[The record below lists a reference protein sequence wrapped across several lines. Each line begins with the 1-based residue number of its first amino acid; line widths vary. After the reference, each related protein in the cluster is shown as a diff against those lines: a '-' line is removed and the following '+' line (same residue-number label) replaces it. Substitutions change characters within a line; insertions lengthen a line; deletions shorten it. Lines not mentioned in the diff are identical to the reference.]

1 MAKEVVWSDSAKKSF
16 DRVIAYLEKDWTDR
30 EVAGF
35 VQRTFNVISLIQ
47 SGIVTHRQSKKKNTH
62 QVPVTKHN
70 LLIYKTGPKYIELL
84 LFYDTRQHPK
94 KKKF

>member
-1 MAKEVVWSDSAKKSF
+1 MAKEVVWSDSAKISF
-16 DRVIAYLEKDWTDR
+16 DRVIAYLEKDWTER
-30 EVAGF
+30 EVARF

-47 SGIVTHRQSKKKNTH
+47 SGIVTHRQSKKKNTFE
-62 QVPVTKHN
+62 VPITKHN
-70 LLIYKTGPKYIELL
+70 LLIYRVGPRYYELL